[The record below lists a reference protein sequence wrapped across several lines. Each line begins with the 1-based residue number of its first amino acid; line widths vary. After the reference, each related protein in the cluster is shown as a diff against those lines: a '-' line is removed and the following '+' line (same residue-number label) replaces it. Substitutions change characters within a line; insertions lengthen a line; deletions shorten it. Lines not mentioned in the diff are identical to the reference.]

1 MITKY
6 TYKLQGN
13 GQDSWHVD
21 IHDCQTVEESTIEN
35 RISREIV
42 FKDPNI
48 NSDTNMSNLDFTK
61 LTIVQ
66 IRQLKNI
73 LGIN

>member
-1 MITKY
+1 MITIH

-13 GQDSWHVD
+13 GSDSWHIDV
-21 IHDCQTVEESTIEN
+21 HDCETEEQATIEN

-48 NSDTNMSNLDFTK
+48 KPDINIIDLDFTK
-61 LTIVQ
+61 LTIEQ
-66 IRQLKNI
+66 IQQLKNI
-73 LGIN
+73 LNL

>member
-1 MITKY
+1 MITIY

-13 GQDSWHVD
+13 DQDSWHVD
-21 IHDCQTVEESTIEN
+21 VHDCQTEEEATIEN

-48 NSDTNMSNLDFTK
+48 NSDTNMNNLDFTK
-61 LTIVQ
+61 LTLEQ
-66 IRQLKNI
+66 IQQLKNI

>member
-21 IHDCQTVEESTIEN
+21 VHDCQTEEQATIEN

-42 FKDPNI
+42 FEDPNI
-48 NSDTNMSNLDFTK
+48 KPDTNIVDIDFTK
-61 LTIVQ
+61 LTVEQ
-66 IRQLKNI
+66 IQQLKSI
-73 LGIN
+73 LNL